1 LRSNEKSLLDQISK
15 EGALSQDLENKI
27 KSVIEDFLKGFL

>member
-1 LRSNEKSLLDQISK
+1 LRSNEKSLLEQINR

-27 KSVIEDFLKGFL
+27 KAVIEDFLKGFI